1 VVPRAAVLRVALGI
15 AKRPQPQSAH
25 RWSDWLVVRAARRR
39 QHVDHRGDRSAGR
52 SPRSAVRRRRRS
64 QNEAVPAGSCRRCR
78 TRMPIL
84 WDGARPRR
92 PDRGLPVVV
101 RPSGSSI
108 SPRRTPIR
116 STVTSRCKPQRKG
129 GGRRRPTGCGRSS
142 VSPRHKPGF
151 TTRRPMSP
159 APAPS
164 NSTRRRQPPTRATA
178 PPGFRRGANPRTS
191 HSRCSLSG

>member
-1 VVPRAAVLRVALGI
+1 MCRAETHAELPRSPMRYLL
-15 AKRPQPQSAH
+15 RPQGQCKTSCKAGSADSPQSAH
-25 RWSDWLVVRAARRR
+25 RWSDWLVIRAARRR
-39 QHVDHRGDRSAGR
+39 SARCSSWG
-52 SPRSAVRRRRRS
+52 SRRRAVTPVSREAS
-64 QNEAVPAGSCRRCR
+64 PQIANEAVPAGSCRRCR
-78 TRMPIL
+78 TRMPIV

-129 GGRRRPTGCGRSS
+129 GGRRRPMGCGRSS

-151 TTRRPMSP
+151 TNASPDEPRP
-159 APAPS
+159 
-164 NSTRRRQPPTRATA
+164 STE
-178 PPGFRRGANPRTS
+178 
-191 HSRCSLSG
+191 